1 MKRYISQNSVRKKQ
15 SHFINSL
22 FVQSG
27 IYSCVVDCFLEGS
40 RYLFLPKLSKLSKR
54 SEFPELLFTA
64 ANSSCLPA
72 IREPVWLY
80 LRALSQRGS
89 CSVNY
94 YSRRHDDMGPNG
106 SWVQKLAPVFF
117 EGVSSYV
124 TCFPFS
130 CQWHC
135 VCYLQGFSKVL
146 ERGLCLGNIECRRNL
161 RISYYYRFVIWLCT
175 CCLGPA
181 EIYFY

>member
-1 MKRYISQNSVRKKQ
+1 M
-15 SHFINSL
+15 
-22 FVQSG
+22 
-27 IYSCVVDCFLEGS
+27 DCFLEGS

-89 CSVNY
+89 CSINY

-161 RISYYYRFVIWLCT
+161 RISYYYRFVIGFVRVALVQQRFIFTEDCH
-175 CCLGPA
+175 
-181 EIYFY
+181 FY